1 LALLAYQCLIHKEYR
16 QAATFYEQAIE
27 ACPTVMSNYWYLG
40 LTLLIQGQA
49 EEAQATWMLA
59 IMSGESEQVELWTAE
74 LMQVLQAEAK
84 RLENIA
90 DEQTAEQLRYYI
102 QEIRTDFPSM

>member
-1 LALLAYQCLIHKEYR
+1 LLAYQCLINGEYP

-40 LTLLIQGQA
+40 LTLLLQGQE

-59 IMSGESEQVELWTAE
+59 MMNGESEQIGLWTAE
-74 LMQVLQAEAK
+74 LAQVLQAEAK
-84 RLENIA
+84 RLEKVA
-90 DEQTAEQLRYYI
+90 DGQTAERIRHYI
-102 QEIRTDFPSM
+102 REITTDARSL